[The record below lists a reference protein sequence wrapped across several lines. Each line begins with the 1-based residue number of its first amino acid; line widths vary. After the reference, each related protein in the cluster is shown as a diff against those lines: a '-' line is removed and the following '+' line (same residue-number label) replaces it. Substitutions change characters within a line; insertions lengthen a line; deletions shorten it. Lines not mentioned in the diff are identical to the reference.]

1 MISTA
6 GGEQAATN
14 ANGAMVNTVHALR
27 GVVAPLMVAIPK
39 TWQRSDGEG
48 NITDDGYAKRLD
60 SLGRLVVGLTEKIG
74 AREPSRRAEPVGI
87 AV

>member
-1 MISTA
+1 
-6 GGEQAATN
+6 
-14 ANGAMVNTVHALR
+14 MVHTVHALR
-27 GVVAPLMVAIPK
+27 GVVAPLMVTIPK

-60 SLGRLVVGLTEKIG
+60 RLGRLVVELAEKV
-74 AREPSRRAEPVGI
+74 AAEEPSRRAEPVGI